1 VAKMSSRDQLLLW
14 IGDDPLGLRANLA
27 AWAEQAVSDIH
38 ASVEPGSEQFYAL
51 VLAEVLRP
59 GK

>member
-1 VAKMSSRDQLLLW
+1 MAKLTSREQLLLW
-14 IGDDPLGLRANLA
+14 IGEDPLGLRANLT

-38 ASVEPGSEQFYAL
+38 ANVEWGSEQFYSL